1 MNAQEKKEARN
12 QYLDLSNE
20 LSEITTKVEFHKWLP
35 KVLPFLEKFHNTTFA
50 GYIIDDVRVFE
61 LNINK

>member
-1 MNAQEKKEARN
+1 MNAQEKKEVRN
-12 QYLDLSNE
+12 QYLDLSIE
-20 LSEITTKVEFHKWLP
+20 LHEIKTKKEFYKWLP

-50 GYIIDDVRVFE
+50 GYIIEDVRVFE